1 MAKSK
6 SYFTLRRGST
16 KSHTFS
22 VVRGKQITKDR
33 VESPTNPR
41 TLRQQAQ
48 RMFMATA
55 SAAYAGMKAI
65 VNHSFEGIAYN
76 SPSMAEFCRLNAIA
90 IRENGIAGNGF
101 AMNPY
106 RDRALRPGSY
116 VMAQGSLAQVDNSYA
131 GFSVNEGPSG
141 GGSDAQLILGVNMA
155 SPTTHKLLALTGGK
169 VNDML
174 TACYIYDES
183 SAGDYKFAFVR
194 LIIKT
199 DDNDTITAANLAS
212 KLTIETNVVGA
223 VAGIND
229 GIIGVAFDAPNVDDG
244 CCKCVIASALE
255 NEAWKRS
262 NAVMTVAPSTI
273 IDPSQNEDAFATYPV
288 GDARVLNGEGI

>member
-33 VESPTNPR
+33 VEAPTNPR

-48 RMFMATA
+48 RMYMATA
-55 SAAYAGMKAI
+55 SAAYAALKQI

-90 IRENGIAGNGF
+90 IRESGIAGNSF

-106 RDRALRPGSY
+106 QDRALRPGCY
-116 VMAQGSLAQVDNSYA
+116 VMAQGSLPQVANSYA
-131 GFSVNEGPSG
+131 GFALNEGPSG
-141 GGSDAQLILGVNMA
+141 GGADAQLILGISMA

-169 VNDML
+169 VGDML
-174 TACYIYDES
+174 TACFIYDAT
-183 SAGDYKFAFVR
+183 SAGDWKFAFVR

-199 DDNDTITAANLAS
+199 DDTDVITGGNLS
-212 KLTIETNVVGA
+212 DKLTIETNLVGA
-223 VAGIND
+223 VASISE
-229 GIIGVAFDAPNVDDG
+229 GIIGVTYDEPNADDA

-255 NEAWKRS
+255 NEVWKRS
-262 NAVMTVAPSTI
+262 NAVMAVTPSST
-273 IDPSQNEDAFATYPV
+273 IDPSQNEDAFATYPL